1 MDSENLTVLKAIAM
15 AGGTTR
21 LAKMNDAK
29 IIRKG
34 PNGMTLTQVE
44 LKKMLQAKVADM
56 PLQADDILFVPSST
70 AKVIASRTV
79 DVGMQAANAATIVAI
94 RP

>member
-1 MDSENLTVLKAIAM
+1 MLKVIAL

-21 LAKMNDAK
+21 FAKMNDVK

-34 PNGMTLTQVE
+34 PDGMTLTPVE

-56 PLQADDILFVPSST
+56 PLKADDIVFVPSSA
-70 AKVIASRTV
+70 AKAFAARTV
-79 DVGMQAANAATIVAI
+79 EVGMQAANAATIVAI
-94 RP
+94 H